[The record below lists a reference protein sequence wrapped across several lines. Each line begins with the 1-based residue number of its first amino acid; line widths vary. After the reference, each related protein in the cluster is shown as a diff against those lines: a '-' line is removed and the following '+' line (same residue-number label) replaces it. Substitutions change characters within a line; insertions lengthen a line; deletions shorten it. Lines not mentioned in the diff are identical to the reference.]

1 MPSLA
6 VTFDVVSKLVKRNVT
21 IEKILSGGQ
30 TGVDRA
36 ALDVALELKIPCGGW
51 CPRGRR
57 AEDGTI
63 ALQYPLQETTNTDY
77 SQRTK
82 WNVRDADGTLILNL
96 GKLTGGTALT
106 KSVAL
111 QQGKPCFVVELNQP
125 TQVAPVVDWLET
137 HAIHVLNIAGP
148 RASTSATIYDEA
160 VKFLRELFETGV
172 RA

>member
-6 VTFDVVSKLVKRNVT
+6 VTFDVVSKFAKRDLT

-36 ALDVALELKIPCGGW
+36 ALDVALEMKIPCGGW

-63 ALQYPLQETTNTDY
+63 AFQYPLQETTNTDY

-82 WNVRDADGTLILNL
+82 WNVWDADGTLILNL
-96 GKLTGGTALT
+96 GKLTGGTSLT
-106 KSVAL
+106 KSFAL

-125 TQVAPVVDWLET
+125 PHVAPVVDWLET
-137 HAIHVLNIAGP
+137 HAVHVLNIAGP
-148 RASTSATIYDEA
+148 RASTSATIYEEA

-172 RA
+172 RV